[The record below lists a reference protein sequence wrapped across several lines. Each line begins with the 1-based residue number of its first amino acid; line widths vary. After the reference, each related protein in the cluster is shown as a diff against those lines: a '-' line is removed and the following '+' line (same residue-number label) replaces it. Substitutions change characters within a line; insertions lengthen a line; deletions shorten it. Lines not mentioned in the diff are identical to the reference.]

1 MSKVNQDPGNH
12 QEDKKEVIIIKD
24 DLWDRGLP
32 TELLELILSKLI
44 FVVDIHKF
52 HAVCE
57 TWRSITVRD
66 SPPRQLPSPLLYAD
80 SSFPLFFQGNPQGD
94 SDYSKYRVMHPLY
107 KYTWDLE
114 FPPQVGD
121 GPKTVIFSKYG
132 WSLMARSYW
141 HPFLFNP
148 LTQEIKE
155 LPTFPFFP
163 GYTTC
168 MLFTCPPSQPEDC
181 LVVAISGLDRSIFVH
196 KLGEADW
203 KKHDLNGKM
212 ASDFHPDCHP
222 ILYQGLYYCLDV
234 KGNLAVFDIQDIEH
248 TWIVHDTVIP
258 SRGELLT
265 ALVEHNGQFLV
276 VSIGFHPPCI
286 FELDLK
292 TKLYTPMHKS
302 LGKNALFISNGASF
316 SQKAIRNLLYPKRM
330 DIALF
335 SPSSLFSGDSDGDE
349 EVSVDEE
356 KADNHQ
362 SYVERKHQFPG
373 MELLI
378 REFSF
383 HQFNA
388 NLLWPGTFAFAEW
401 LVQHQS
407 WIQGRRCL
415 ELGSGTGA
423 LAIFLRKSFD
433 LDITTSDYDDQEIE
447 DNIAQNCEANGITPV
462 LPHIRHSWGD
472 TFPTTEPDWD
482 LIIASD
488 ILLYVKQ
495 YRNLIKSLSYLLKSY
510 KPKDDNTVPPCRKD
524 QSSGNIY
531 PTENVIDMS
540 RKDRILR
547 YKSPILLICL
557 YCLLL
562 GLPTPAFLM
571 SWRRRIG
578 KEDESLFF
586 SGCEN
591 AGLEVKHL
599 GSRVYCIHPR
609 ENTVNHPR

>member
-1 MSKVNQDPGNH
+1 M
-12 QEDKKEVIIIKD
+12 
-24 DLWDRGLP
+24 
-32 TELLELILSKLI
+32 
-44 FVVDIHKF
+44 
-52 HAVCE
+52 
-57 TWRSITVRD
+57 
-66 SPPRQLPSPLLYAD
+66 
-80 SSFPLFFQGNPQGD
+80 
-94 SDYSKYRVMHPLY
+94 
-107 KYTWDLE
+107 
-114 FPPQVGD
+114 
-121 GPKTVIFSKYG
+121 
-132 WSLMARSYW
+132 
-141 HPFLFNP
+141 
-148 LTQEIKE
+148 
-155 LPTFPFFP
+155 
-163 GYTTC
+163 
-168 MLFTCPPSQPEDC
+168 
-181 LVVAISGLDRSIFVH
+181 
-196 KLGEADW
+196 GER
-203 KKHDLNGKM
+203 
-212 ASDFHPDCHP
+212 
-222 ILYQGLYYCLDV
+222 I
-234 KGNLAVFDIQDIEH
+234 
-248 TWIVHDTVIP
+248 
-258 SRGELLT
+258 
-265 ALVEHNGQFLV
+265 
-276 VSIGFHPPCI
+276 
-286 FELDLK
+286 
-292 TKLYTPMHKS
+292 
-302 LGKNALFISNGASF
+302 
-316 SQKAIRNLLYPKRM
+316 LLYPKRM

-335 SPSSLFSGDSDGDE
+335 SPSSLFSGDGDGDE
-349 EVSVDEE
+349 EVSDGIFYEE

-388 NLLWPGTFAFAEW
+388 NLLWPGTFAFTEW

-447 DNIAQNCEANGITPV
+447 ENIAQNCQANGITPV

-495 YRNLIKSLSYLLKSY
+495 YPNLIKSLSYLLKSY
-510 KPKDDNTVPPCRKD
+510 KPKDDNALPPCRND
-524 QSSGNIY
+524 QSS
-531 PTENVIDMS
+531 
-540 RKDRILR
+540 
-547 YKSPILLICL
+547 
-557 YCLLL
+557 

-599 GSRVYCIHPR
+599 GSRVYCINPR